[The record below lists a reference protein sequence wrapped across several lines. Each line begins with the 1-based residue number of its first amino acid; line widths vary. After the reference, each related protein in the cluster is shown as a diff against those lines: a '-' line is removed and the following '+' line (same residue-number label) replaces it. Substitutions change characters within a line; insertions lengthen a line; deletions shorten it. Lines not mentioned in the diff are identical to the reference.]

1 VSAEIA
7 LPDSKHFT
15 VQSLADGIFA
25 IIARDGG
32 SAICNAG
39 IIDLGDLC
47 LVFDTFLTPSAAE
60 DLHQSVR
67 HLVGRE
73 PDMVINSHYHNDHIW
88 GNQVFTPPVH
98 IVASKRTYQLTMT
111 AGKKE
116 LEQEIATAD
125 QSLAH
130 FQELHQKAENE
141 EQRNAAEM
149 FVGYYE
155 GLVHDLPSLSV
166 RLPDILFEGRM
177 SFNGTRHRA
186 ELIAY
191 DNCHTGNDAVLFLP
205 EDGIIFMSDLLFV
218 GCHPYLG
225 EGDPINLVKTV
236 REIQDF
242 KATRFV
248 PGHGSLGS
256 VEDLD
261 LMIEYIESCSKTAKK
276 LVKEGR
282 ADKETID
289 SMEVPERFRHWRLS
303 MFYQTNLRALCRRS
317 TSD

>member
-1 VSAEIA
+1 MPAE
-7 LPDSKHFT
+7 LTHPDSKHFT
-15 VQSLADGIFA
+15 ILHMAEGIYA

-32 SAICNAG
+32 SAIGNAG
-39 IIDLGDLC
+39 IVDLGDLC

-60 DLHQSVR
+60 DLHRSVKQ
-67 HLVGRE
+67 LVGRG
-73 PDMVINSHYHNDHIW
+73 PDIVINSHYHNDHIW
-88 GNQVFTPPVH
+88 GNQVFTPPIHV
-98 IVASKRTYQLTMT
+98 VASHQTHQLMLT

-116 LEQEIATAD
+116 LEQELATAD
-125 QSLAH
+125 QSLFR
-130 FQELHQKAENE
+130 FQEQYRKADTEAL
-141 EQRNAAEM
+141 RNAAEV
-149 FVGYYE
+149 FLGYYE
-155 GLVHDLPSLSV
+155 GLVQDLPHLSV